1 MDEASIGGFHR
12 WHCSIGFPEDEMAID
27 NDSASDRL
35 CWIIRR
41 MRERDERLL
50 GDNKYQNAI

>member
-1 MDEASIGGFHR
+1 MK
-12 WHCSIGFPEDEMAID
+12 W
-27 NDSASDRL
+27 RL
-35 CWIIRR
+35 IMIRRRIVYAGLSWR

>member
-1 MDEASIGGFHR
+1 
-12 WHCSIGFPEDEMAID
+12 MAID

-35 CWIIRR
+35 CWIILAYAG
-41 MRERDERLL
+41 LL

>member
-1 MDEASIGGFHR
+1 
-12 WHCSIGFPEDEMAID
+12 MAID

-35 CWIIRR
+35 CWIILAYAGK
-41 MRERDERLL
+41 DERLL

>member
-1 MDEASIGGFHR
+1 
-12 WHCSIGFPEDEMAID
+12 MAID

-35 CWIIRR
+35 CWIILA

>member
-1 MDEASIGGFHR
+1 
-12 WHCSIGFPEDEMAID
+12 MAID
-27 NDSASDRL
+27 NDSAPDRYAGL
-35 CWIIRR
+35 SWR